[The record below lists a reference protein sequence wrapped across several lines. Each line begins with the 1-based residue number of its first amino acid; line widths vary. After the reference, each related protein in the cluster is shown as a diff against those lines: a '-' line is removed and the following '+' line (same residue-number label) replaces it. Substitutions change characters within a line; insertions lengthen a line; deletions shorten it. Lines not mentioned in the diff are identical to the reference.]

1 MPNYIWAF
9 LLALVVALIATP
21 LVIELAAK
29 TGAMDAPDARKV
41 HKGPMPRIGGLAIY
55 VGFMA
60 AMAFMLDFAQLPAEI
75 ARGMVGLLLGATIIV
90 IIGLIDD
97 YKNLP
102 AKVKLLGQI
111 FAACV
116 LVAFDIRIEW
126 VNNPF
131 GGYFYLNEWFIS
143 VPLTIFWV
151 ISFTNVVNLID
162 GLDGKLKRPYNEVGS
177 FETSALI
184 DPTSDTLVTAG
195 TNGMLYVTKL
205 GTEFDYNVG
214 SIKLDPSTV
223 VLKSKATGEK
233 NKNTAV
239 ESSIAMYQS
248 YAFYADV
255 KGILRCVDTT
265 TMSTVWAVNT
275 EDEVDAAISLDFD
288 DNGTLW
294 LYTANTL
301 TNRSKGNCQIRRYN
315 AMTGELDWTSEVAV
329 KKNTKNTVT
338 PGAKASAVIGEN
350 DIDDLVIYTLSGLQT
365 DAGVT
370 ITGADGAAAGAVIAL
385 NKTDG
390 SVAWTRALDDYSY
403 SSPVAVYSEDG
414 ESWIVQASA
423 SGMLYLLKGTT
434 GEVVST
440 LQLEGTIEGS
450 PAVYGSTLVIGTT
463 GKNTAFIYGITL
475 E

>member
-1 MPNYIWAF
+1 M
-9 LLALVVALIATP
+9 
-21 LVIELAAK
+21 K
-29 TGAMDAPDARKV
+29 SGTGS
-41 HKGPMPRIGGLAIY
+41 
-55 VGFMA
+55 
-60 AMAFMLDFAQLPAEI
+60 
-75 ARGMVGLLLGATIIV
+75 
-90 IIGLIDD
+90 IGLRF
-97 YKNLP
+97 YNL
-102 AKVKLLGQI
+102 LNQEQI
-111 FAACV
+111 
-116 LVAFDIRIEW
+116 
-126 VNNPF
+126 
-131 GGYFYLNEWFIS
+131 YM
-143 VPLTIFWV
+143 
-151 ISFTNVVNLID
+151 ID
-162 GLDGKLKRPYNEVGS
+162 GLDGKLDRAYNDVGS

-195 TNGMLYVTKL
+195 TNGLLYVTSL

-233 NKNTAV
+233 KKQTAV
-239 ESSIAMYQS
+239 ESSIAMYES

-265 TMSTVWAVNT
+265 TMSTVWAVET
-275 EDEVDAAISLDFD
+275 GDEVDAAISLDFD
-288 DNGTLW
+288 DDGNLW

-329 KKNTKNTVT
+329 KKNSKNTVT

-350 DIDDLVIYTLSGLQT
+350 DIDDLVIYTLSSLQT

-385 NKTDG
+385 NKKDG
-390 SVAWTRALDDYSY
+390 TVAWTRALDDYSY

-440 LQLEGTIEGS
+440 LQLNGTIEGS
-450 PAVYGSTLVIGTT
+450 PAVYGNTLVIGTT
-463 GKNTAFIYGITL
+463 GKDTAYIYGISL
-475 E
+475 EE